1 MKDDLKLYQSNASPN
16 SRRVRIFLAEKGVC
30 VTQVPVDLG
39 AKEQFSAA
47 YAAIN
52 PRRVVPTLLLADGTA
67 IGEVPAIMRYLD
79 EAYPERPLLGATAKD
94 KAIIQMWERRMELEG
109 FAAVMET
116 VRNKA
121 VSLKDRA
128 IAGPHDYEQ
137 IPALVDRG
145 RQRVADFYTDLESR
159 LQESRFVA
167 NEQFT
172 AADITAMVT
181 IDFAT
186 KALELPIPAENEAT
200 HLWYG
205 AVAARPSIAA

>member
-1 MKDDLKLYQSNASPN
+1 MKDDLKLYQSSASPN

-30 VTQVPVDLG
+30 VTQIPVDLG
-39 AKEQFSAA
+39 AKEQFSPA

-52 PRRVVPTLLLADGTA
+52 PRQVVPTLLLADGTA

-79 EAYPERPLLGATAKD
+79 EAYPERPLLGATAQE

-145 RQRVADFYTDLESR
+145 RRRVADFYADLESR
-159 LQESRFVA
+159 LRESRFVA
-167 NEQFT
+167 NDQFS
-172 AADITAMVT
+172 AADITAIVT

-186 KALELPIPAENEAT
+186 KALELPIPAENKAT
-200 HLWYG
+200 HLWYD
-205 AVAARPSIAA
+205 AVAARPSSAA

>member
-1 MKDDLKLYQSNASPN
+1 MKDNLKLYQSNASPN

-30 VTQVPVDLG
+30 VTQIPVDLG

-52 PRRVVPTLLLADGTA
+52 PRQVVPTLLLADGTA

-79 EAYPERPLLGATAKD
+79 EAYPERPLLGATAKE

-145 RQRVADFYTDLESR
+145 RRRVADFYADLESR
-159 LQESRFVA
+159 LRESRFVA
-167 NEQFT
+167 NDQFS
-172 AADITAMVT
+172 AADITAIVT

-186 KALELPIPAENEAT
+186 KALELPIPAENKAT
-200 HLWYG
+200 HLWYD

>member
-1 MKDDLKLYQSNASPN
+1 MKDDLKLYQSSASPN

-30 VTQVPVDLG
+30 VTQIPVDLG

-52 PRRVVPTLLLADGTA
+52 PRQVVPTLLLADGTA

-79 EAYPERPLLGATAKD
+79 EAYPERPLLGATAKE

-145 RQRVADFYTDLESR
+145 RRRVADFYADLESR
-159 LQESRFVA
+159 LRESRFVA
-167 NEQFT
+167 NDQFS
-172 AADITAMVT
+172 AADITAIVT

-186 KALELPIPAENEAT
+186 KALELPIPAENKAT
-200 HLWYG
+200 HLWYDT
-205 AVAARPSIAA
+205 VAARPSIAA

>member
-30 VTQVPVDLG
+30 VTQIPVDLG

-52 PRRVVPTLLLADGTA
+52 PRQVVPTLLLADGTA

-79 EAYPERPLLGATAKD
+79 EAYPERPLLGATAQE

-145 RQRVADFYTDLESR
+145 RRRVADFYTDLESR
-159 LQESRFVA
+159 LRESRFVA
-167 NEQFT
+167 NDQFS
-172 AADITAMVT
+172 AADITAIVT

-186 KALELPIPAENEAT
+186 KALELPIPAENKAT
-200 HLWYG
+200 HLWYD

>member
-1 MKDDLKLYQSNASPN
+1 
-16 SRRVRIFLAEKGVC
+16 
-30 VTQVPVDLG
+30 
-39 AKEQFSAA
+39 
-47 YAAIN
+47 
-52 PRRVVPTLLLADGTA
+52 
-67 IGEVPAIMRYLD
+67 
-79 EAYPERPLLGATAKD
+79 
-94 KAIIQMWERRMELEG
+94 
-109 FAAVMET
+109 MET

>member
-1 MKDDLKLYQSNASPN
+1 MKDNLKLYQSNASPN

-30 VTQVPVDLG
+30 VTQIPVDLG

-52 PRRVVPTLLLADGTA
+52 PRQVVPTLLLADGTA
-67 IGEVPAIMRYLD
+67 IGEAPAIMRYLD
-79 EAYPERPLLGATAKD
+79 EAYPERPLLGATAKE

-145 RQRVADFYTDLESR
+145 RRRVADFYADLESR
-159 LQESRFVA
+159 LRESRFVA
-167 NEQFT
+167 NDQFS
-172 AADITAMVT
+172 AADITAIVT

-186 KALELPIPAENEAT
+186 KALELPIPAENKAT
-200 HLWYG
+200 HLWYD